1 METKG
6 KKVKR
11 YMVTAGLE
19 CRCCVIRRDGDVLSA
34 PALERDDDSQML
46 RLTPVLEEDPS
57 EAARESWAR
66 MHTWSL
72 EA

>member
-6 KKVKR
+6 IKVKR
-11 YMVTAGLE
+11 YMVTAGPE

-46 RLTPVLEEDPS
+46 RLTPVL
-57 EAARESWAR
+57 
-66 MHTWSL
+66 
-72 EA
+72 